1 MKKLILF
8 AILLVSS
15 LTFAQKKHAPHG
27 VAVKTN
33 TAEATDSTSTE
44 KPKWKNYIAV
54 GISVSSGNTYDTN
67 ENKYTF
73 SESAYPSV
81 EFGFSKGNLA
91 AGLAVGRGSFKG
103 LGAKE
108 DQLGN
113 YYAEIRI
120 TPSFPLG
127 IIDANVV
134 FGAGSYLVSS
144 KGTFIEYGSG
154 ISYTVGNYTYGIG
167 YSNWD
172 GVDYISPSLSYSF

>member
-1 MKKLILF
+1 MKKLILL
-8 AILLVSS
+8 AILLVS
-15 LTFAQKKHAPHG
+15 TANFAQKKRSPNA

-33 TAEATDSTSTE
+33 TADSTSTVKTE
-44 KPKWKNYIAV
+44 WKNYIAV
-54 GISVSSGNTYDTN
+54 SVSMSSGNTYDTN

-81 EFGFSKGNLA
+81 EFGFSKGNLM

-103 LGAKE
+103 MTTKE
-108 DQLGN
+108 DKIGN
-113 YYAEIRI
+113 YYAEIRV

-134 FGAGSYLVSS
+134 FGAGSYLVET
-144 KGTFIEYGSG
+144 KGFFIEYGSG
-154 ISYTVGNYTYGIG
+154 ISYTHGDYTYGIG

>member
-1 MKKLILF
+1 MKKLILL
-8 AILLVSS
+8 AILLVS
-15 LTFAQKKHAPHG
+15 TANFAQKKRSPNA

-33 TAEATDSTSTE
+33 TADSTSVVKTE
-44 KPKWKNYIAV
+44 WKNYVAL
-54 GISVSSGNTYDTN
+54 SVSMSSGNTYDTN

-81 EFGFSKGNLA
+81 EIGFSKGNIM
-91 AGLAVGRGSFKG
+91 AGVAIGRGNFQGIAKG
-103 LGAKE
+103 DK
-108 DQLGN
+108 LGN
-113 YYAEIRI
+113 YYAEVRV

-154 ISYTVGNYTYGIG
+154 ISYTKGDYTYGIG

-172 GVDYISPSLSYSF
+172 GVDYISPSISYTF

>member
-1 MKKLILF
+1 MKKVILL
-8 AILLVSS
+8 AILLVS
-15 LTFAQKKHAPHG
+15 TANFAQKKRSPNA

-33 TAEATDSTSTE
+33 TADSTSVKKTSFN
-44 KPKWKNYIAV
+44 KYIAL
-54 GISVSSGNTYDTN
+54 SVSMSSGNTYDTN

-81 EFGFSKGNLA
+81 EFGVSKGNIMT
-91 AGLAVGRGSFKG
+91 GLAIGRGNFKG
-103 LGAKE
+103 LGSDE
-108 DQLGN
+108 DAIGN

-134 FGAGSYLVSS
+134 FGAGSYLVST

-154 ISYTVGNYTYGIG
+154 ISYTHGDYTYGIG

-172 GVDYISPSLSYSF
+172 GVDYISPSLSYTF

>member
-1 MKKLILF
+1 MKKVILL
-8 AILLVSS
+8 AILLVS
-15 LTFAQKKHAPHG
+15 TANFAQKKRSPNA

-33 TAEATDSTSTE
+33 TVDSTSVVKTE
-44 KPKWKNYIAV
+44 WKNYIAV
-54 GISVSSGNTYDTN
+54 SVSMSSGNTYDTN

-73 SESAYPSV
+73 AESAYPSV
-81 EFGFSKGNLA
+81 EVGFSKGNVMG
-91 AGLAVGRGSFKG
+91 GLAIGRGNFKG
-103 LGAKE
+103 MGSNE
-108 DQLGN
+108 DGIGN

-134 FGAGSYLVSS
+134 FGAGTYLVSS
-144 KGTFIEYGSG
+144 KGVFVEYGSG
-154 ISYTVGNYTYGIG
+154 ISYTKGNYTYGIG

>member
-1 MKKLILF
+1 MKKI
-8 AILLVSS
+8 ILLAVVLISS
-15 LTFAQKKHAPHG
+15 ATFAQKKQTIAL
-27 VAVKTN
+27 KSN
-33 TAEATDSTSTE
+33 KIEATDSVTVSKSE
-44 KPKWKNYIAV
+44 WKNYIAI
-54 GISVSSGNTYDTN
+54 GLSISSGNTYDTN

-73 SESAYPSV
+73 SESSYPSV
-81 EFGFSKGNLA
+81 EFGFSKGNIA
-91 AGLAVGRGSFKG
+91 AGLAVGRGSLKG
-103 LGAKE
+103 FGASDDKI
-108 DQLGN
+108 GN

-154 ISYTVGNYTYGIG
+154 ISYTAGDITYGIG

-172 GVDYISPSLSYSF
+172 GVDYITPSLSYSF

>member
-1 MKKLILF
+1 MKKVILL
-8 AILLVSS
+8 AILLVS
-15 LTFAQKKHAPHG
+15 TANFAQKKRSPNS
-27 VAVKTN
+27 VALKTN
-33 TAEATDSTSTE
+33 TADTLSVV
-44 KPKWKNYIAV
+44 KPEWKNYIALSL
-54 GISVSSGNTYDTN
+54 SVSSGNTYDTN

-73 SESAYPSV
+73 SESSYPSV

-91 AGLAVGRGSFKG
+91 AGLAVGRGSLKG
-103 LGAKE
+103 FGASDDKI
-108 DQLGN
+108 GN

-134 FGAGSYLVSS
+134 FGAGSYLVST

-154 ISYTVGNYTYGIG
+154 ISYTAGDITYGIG

>member
-1 MKKLILF
+1 MKKLILL
-8 AILLVSS
+8 AILLVS
-15 LTFAQKKHAPHG
+15 TANFAQKKRSPNA

-33 TAEATDSTSTE
+33 TADSTSTVKTE
-44 KPKWKNYIAV
+44 WKNYIAV
-54 GISVSSGNTYDTN
+54 SVSMSSGNTYDTN

-81 EFGFSKGNLA
+81 EVGFSKGNIM
-91 AGLAVGRGSFKG
+91 AGVAIGRGNFQGIAKG
-103 LGAKE
+103 DK
-108 DQLGN
+108 LGN
-113 YYAEIRI
+113 YYAEVRV

-154 ISYTVGNYTYGIG
+154 ISYTKGDYTYGIG

-172 GVDYISPSLSYSF
+172 GVDYISPSISYTF

>member
-1 MKKLILF
+1 MKKLILL
-8 AILLVSS
+8 AILLVS
-15 LTFAQKKHAPHG
+15 TANFAQKKRSPNA

-33 TAEATDSTSTE
+33 TADSTSTVKTE
-44 KPKWKNYIAV
+44 WKNYIAV
-54 GISVSSGNTYDTN
+54 SVSMSSGNTYDTN

-81 EFGFSKGNLA
+81 EFGFSKGNIA

-103 LGAKE
+103 LGSKE

-154 ISYTVGNYTYGIG
+154 ISYTAGNYTYGIG

>member
-1 MKKLILF
+1 MRKIIVL
-8 AILLVSS
+8 AILLVSTLS
-15 LTFAQKKHAPHG
+15 FGQKKHSNSLAL
-27 VAVKTN
+27 KSN
-33 TAEATDSTSTE
+33 KLESTDSTSVAKAE
-44 KPKWKNYIAV
+44 WKNYIAI
-54 GISVSSGNTYDTN
+54 GLSISSGNTYDTN

-73 SESAYPSV
+73 SESSYPSV

-91 AGLAVGRGSFKG
+91 AGLAVGRGSLKG
-103 LGAKE
+103 FGSSDDKI
-108 DQLGN
+108 GN

-154 ISYTVGNYTYGIG
+154 ISYTDGDITYGIG

-172 GVDYISPSLSYSF
+172 GVDYITPSLSYSF